1 MRARVGVSATNTG
14 GNATATA
21 DRGGTASATAGSSG
35 ALLTWRVLFSF
46 HLASLSL
53 LGATA
58 TSRDDD
64 RADPLGDEI
73 MALLVDGQRQRRREG
88 SALSEIMGEVARA
101 QAAAA
106 ATDRAEAEAKLAALQ
121 GGVIVFASFCVFVF
135 GGLVL
140 CFFSCALLLALVVAV
155 VVPFK

>member
-1 MRARVGVSATNTG
+1 MS
-14 GNATATA
+14 
-21 DRGGTASATAGSSG
+21 
-35 ALLTWRVLFSF
+35 WRVFFSL
-46 HLASLSL
+46 HLASLLL

-58 TSRDDD
+58 TSGHDDG
-64 RADPLGDEI
+64 ADPLGDEI

-101 QAAAA
+101 QAAAV

-140 CFFSCALLLALVVAV
+140 CFFLCALLLALVVAV